1 LMFDYLP
8 AEEIGPMARAM
19 GRVFARLGEKKN
31 RNRARLKFVVQKLG
45 LEEFKRVVLE
55 EYKTMP
61 ADPSWQTHFDQ
72 IPSWKEDAG
81 FPTVQV
87 NIPSKQAEGY
97 SAWAKANVYEQRQ
110 AGYSAATVYLPLGD
124 ATPDQFRALAEI
136 TRKYAGGETAESGAY
151 ARLTVEQNLV
161 LRWVPN
167 NKLTALYAEL
177 KAIGLGEPWA
187 GTIADVVACPGTD
200 TCKLGISA
208 SRGLAGVLSE
218 RLTHKLAAGELD
230 PAVQKLRI
238 KASGCFNS
246 CGQHHVADL
255 GFYGNSRNVGGFN
268 VPHFQVMLGGMWA
281 KNGGSYALAMGSV
294 PSKRIPEL
302 IDALTARFV
311 AEKTAEDTFQT
322 WCTRVGKKALKEMVD
337 PFMKVAPY
345 AERPDLYTD
354 WGDPRQYTIG
364 DMGVGECAGEVVS
377 LASFGFT
384 QAETEA
390 FESTLFLDAEQY
402 QQADD
407 RAYKAMLTAAK
418 TLVQLEWMDVPDD
431 ANVIVREFKSRFVD
445 TQIFWDRFHADQFSR
460 YLFVRHE
467 GPDTRYT
474 NDTAHKLVEEAN
486 LFIDAAHKAHIAWQ
500 EKQAAGGAALKV

>member
-1 LMFDYLP
+1 
-8 AEEIGPMARAM
+8 
-19 GRVFARLGEKKN
+19 
-31 RNRARLKFVVQKLG
+31 
-45 LEEFKRVVLE
+45 
-55 EYKTMP
+55 
-61 ADPSWQTHFDQ
+61 
-72 IPSWKEDAG
+72 
-81 FPTVQV
+81 
-87 NIPSKQAEGY
+87 
-97 SAWAKANVYEQRQ
+97 
-110 AGYSAATVYLPLGD
+110 
-124 ATPDQFRALAEI
+124 
-136 TRKYAGGETAESGAY
+136 
-151 ARLTVEQNLV
+151 
-161 LRWVPN
+161 
-167 NKLTALYAEL
+167 
-177 KAIGLGEPWA
+177 
-187 GTIADVVACPGTD
+187 
-200 TCKLGISA
+200 
-208 SRGLAGVLSE
+208 LAGVLSE